1 MKRKVCFAAFA
12 LAVVLPVA
20 AQDTYE
26 SARLLGSDLNGTARY
41 VGMGGAMDALGAD
54 ISTISTNPAGI
65 GLFRHSHA
73 SISLG
78 FVSQQDAEKFDNKN
92 KTTMSFDQAGFV
104 YSSRLSR
111 TSFINFAFNFHKSK
125 NFNQILNAANSLK
138 GCSQNGLT
146 YAKAADRVYYF
157 DVNGP
162 FIKKDNGEYLN
173 PDVIGYDALDR
184 RSLAYSEVDYLNAN
198 TLMTDFDA
206 CRNHD
211 PEWIFYNEATA
222 YTFDRAHRGW
232 INNFDFNVSG
242 NSNDRFYWGIT
253 VGVKSVNY
261 RGYSEY
267 GESLVNKDDV
277 SVGSVALSD
286 VRRIKGTGLDVTAG
300 VIFRPSAES
309 PFRVGLAISSPTW
322 YDLST
327 SNDSYILN
335 NTSNPYGYDDGK
347 SNHDYDFKFYT
358 PWKFGLSLGH
368 TIGSQVALGF
378 GYEFSDYSTSSN
390 RVNKGD
396 TYWYDDYGYSPSYTD
411 DAMKRNTEK
420 SLKGVH
426 TIRVGAEFKPVPDV
440 GIRLGYNYVSSPY
453 EENGMRDMY
462 LESPGVSY
470 ASTTDYVNWKDTH
483 RITCGLGYKV
493 GGMNIDLAYQ
503 YNTTKG
509 DFHPFQPYA
518 GMTGVKDVKF
528 NRHQLL
534 LTLGYTF

>member
-1 MKRKVCFAAFA
+1 MKRKVCFAA
-12 LAVVLPVA
+12 LAMAVILPVA

-26 SARLLGSDLNGTARY
+26 SARLLGNDLNGTARY

-54 ISTISTNPAGI
+54 LSTISTNPAGI

-78 FVSQQDAEKFDNKN
+78 FVSQQDVEKFDNKS
-92 KTTMSFDQAGFV
+92 KTTISFDQAGFV
-104 YSSRLSR
+104 YSSRISR
-111 TSFINFAFNFHKSK
+111 SSFINFAFNFHKSK
-125 NFNQILNAANSLK
+125 NFNQIINAANALK

-146 YAKAADRVYYF
+146 YAKAAEGVYYF
-157 DVNGP
+157 DLN
-162 FIKKDNGEYLN
+162 KQGEN
-173 PDVIGYDALDR
+173 IGYYAENDR
-184 RSLAYSEVDYLNAN
+184 SWAYSESDYMNAN
-198 TLMTDFDA
+198 SLMTDFDA
-206 CRNHD
+206 YYKQE
-211 PEWIFYNEATA
+211 PYWVFYNDANA

-242 NSNDRFYWGIT
+242 NSNDRFYWGLT

-267 GESLVNKDDV
+267 AETLVDKNDEPN
-277 SVGSVALSD
+277 GSVAVSD

-309 PFRVGLAISSPTW
+309 PFRIGLSISSPTW
-322 YDLST
+322 YDLNT
-327 SNDSYILN
+327 TNDTYMLN
-335 NTSNPYGYDDGK
+335 NSQTGYWDDGQ
-347 SNHDYDFKFYT
+347 SHQEYDFKFYT

-368 TIGSQVALGF
+368 TIGTQVALGF
-378 GYEFSDYSTSSN
+378 GYEFSDYTSSTN

-411 DAMKRNTEK
+411 ELMKRNTDQ

-426 TIRVGAEFKPVPDV
+426 TIRVGAEFKPVTEFA
-440 GIRLGYNYVSSPY
+440 IRLGYNYVSSPY
-453 EENGMRDMY
+453 EENGVRDAK

-470 ASTTDYVNWKDTH
+470 SSTTDYVNWKDTH
-483 RITCGLGYKV
+483 RITCGVGYKV

-503 YNTTKG
+503 YNMTKG

-518 GMTGVKDVKF
+518 GNTGVKDVKF

>member
-1 MKRKVCFAAFA
+1 MKKIFVFAAMA
-12 LAVVLPVA
+12 AVAVQA
-20 AQDTYE
+20 QAQDNITLDTYIGAQLATE
-26 SARLLGSDLNGTARY
+26 DLNGTARY

-92 KTTMSFDQAGFV
+92 KTTISFDQAGFV

-111 TSFINFAFNFHKSK
+111 SSFINFAFNFHKSK

-146 YAKAADRVYYF
+146 YAKADDGAYYF
-157 DVNGP
+157 DLNRQ
-162 FIKKDNGEYLN
+162 GEN
-173 PDVIGYDALDR
+173 IGFNANNN
-184 RSLAYSEVDYLNAN
+184 RSLAYSEADYLNAN
-198 TLMTDFDA
+198 SLMTDFKA
-206 CRNHD
+206 YED
-211 PEWIFYNEATA
+211 PTADWVFYNEANA

-232 INNFDFNVSG
+232 INNFDFNISG
-242 NSNDRFYWGIT
+242 NSNDRFYWGLT

-267 GESLVNKDDV
+267 GETLINKDDDPI
-277 SVGSVALSD
+277 GSVAVSD
-286 VRRIKGTGLDVTAG
+286 IRRIKGTGLDVTAG

-309 PFRVGLAISSPTW
+309 PFRIGLAISSPTW
-322 YDLST
+322 YDLT
-327 SNDSYILN
+327 TNNDSHILN
-335 NTSNPYGYDDGK
+335 NTTNPYGYDQGK
-347 SNHDYDFKFYT
+347 SNQDYDFKFYT

-368 TIGSQVALGF
+368 TIGTQLALGF
-378 GYEFSDYSTSSN
+378 GYEYSDYTSATN

-411 DAMKRNTEK
+411 EPMKRNTEK

-426 TIRVGAEFKPVPDV
+426 TIRVGAEVKPVSEFA
-440 GIRLGYNYVSSPY
+440 IRLGYNYVSSPY
-453 EENGMRDMY
+453 EENGVRDMY
-462 LESPGVSY
+462 MDSPGVSY

-483 RITCGLGYKV
+483 RVTCGVGYKV
-493 GGMNIDLAYQ
+493 GGVNLDLAYQ
-503 YNTTKG
+503 YNMTKG

-518 GMTGVKDVKF
+518 GYSSIGVNTGVKEVKF

-534 LTLGYTF
+534 LTVGYTF